1 MTISTDFGTA
11 DNLPVDITIPGY
23 RLRRQVG
30 SDAIGLWFDAEQES
44 LGRKVTIKVLKPE
57 YEHHE
62 GARREFLGEMDR
74 LAPLAHPNLL
84 RILDSARGDRL
95 LLVTERIGQRSLQT
109 MLADGKP
116 LGEEASFQQ
125 AHDVA
130 RALEYLYR
138 KGLAHKNVSP
148 RLITLIEDGGSR
160 LVTFRNV
167 IPMEDLVALKGKLAQ
182 DANYVAPEQL
192 VGPHRIGVKTPSYQV
207 GALLFHMLSG
217 QPAFGH
223 GLPKEIAKLH
233 ATEEVPSLQKKRPFL
248 ARGIYDFVAACTSR
262 DPEQRPTL
270 EEIIEGLEKLT
281 DGKDPGIRPMGARRV
296 AAPKPRRRRRRR

>member
-11 DNLPVDITIPGY
+11 DNLPLDISIPGY
-23 RLRRQVG
+23 RPRRQVG
-30 SDAIGLWFDAEQES
+30 SDAVGLWFDAEQES

-62 GARREFLGEMDR
+62 GARREFLNEMDR

-84 RILDSARGDRL
+84 RILDSARGERL
-95 LLVTERIGQRSLQT
+95 LLVTERIGQRSLHT
-109 MLADGKP
+109 VLAEGKP
-116 LGEEASFQQ
+116 LGEEVSFQR

-130 RALEYLYR
+130 RALDYLYR
-138 KGLAHKNVSP
+138 KGLAHKNISP

-192 VGPHRIGVKTPSYQV
+192 VGPHGISDKTPCYQI

-223 GLPKEIAKLH
+223 GLPKEIAKQH
-233 ATEEVPSLQKKRPFL
+233 ATQEVPSLQKKRPFL
-248 ARGIYDFVAACTSR
+248 ARGIYDFVAASTSR
-262 DPEQRPTL
+262 DPEQRPAL
-270 EEIIEGLEKLT
+270 KEIIEALEKLA
-281 DGKDPGIRPMGARRV
+281 DGKDPGIRPMGAQRV
-296 AAPKPRRRRRRR
+296 AAPRPRRRRRRR

>member
-1 MTISTDFGTA
+1 MES
-11 DNLPVDITIPGY
+11 PVDISIPGY

-57 YEHHE
+57 YEHHD
-62 GARREFLGEMDR
+62 GARREFLNEMDR

-109 MLADGKP
+109 LLAEGKP
-116 LGEEASFQQ
+116 LGEEVSFQR

-130 RALEYLYR
+130 RALDYLYR

-148 RLITLIEDGGSR
+148 RLITLVEDSGSR

-167 IPMEDLVALKGKLAQ
+167 ITAEELAALKGKLAQ
-182 DANYVAPEQL
+182 DAN
-192 VGPHRIGVKTPSYQV
+192 
-207 GALLFHMLSG
+207 
-217 QPAFGH
+217 
-223 GLPKEIAKLH
+223 
-233 ATEEVPSLQKKRPFL
+233 
-248 ARGIYDFVAACTSR
+248 
-262 DPEQRPTL
+262 
-270 EEIIEGLEKLT
+270 
-281 DGKDPGIRPMGARRV
+281 
-296 AAPKPRRRRRRR
+296 